1 MPFVQPES
9 NLEYDISSA
18 IKKMTTK
25 ELKKVGFLTGQGE
38 PTLQQL
44 GHVKEMLEK
53 QYQVTAVDLTGGK
66 AVPPDIAVLVVDA
79 PDKPFKSWEKY
90 LIDQYLMKGGRLAF
104 LINKVSANLQNQM
117 GRPEN
122 VNLDDLLESYGTRVN
137 TDLIRDVSC
146 AYVNAQQQIGNMVLP
161 VTLPFY
167 YLPTAS
173 DFDKSSPVVKDLGSV
188 TFYFV
193 SSVDTGMARS
203 RGYTAQ
209 VLARTSKRSGRQ
221 EQYFYITPTMQPT
234 ADMFKES
241 GIPLAVTLEGAFQSA
256 YGSKPVGVDSAVAA
270 SVDTVNKVVSGKLSK
285 IVVVGDGDFLQDQY
299 SGGSKDNFLFA
310 SNIVDYL
317 ADDIGLAS
325 IRSRDSGVKPLDE
338 VTDATRNWIKGINLA
353 VPPLLVLFAGFARWR
368 WRKGV
373 RRRLESRVA

>member
-1 MPFVQPES
+1 
-9 NLEYDISSA
+9 
-18 IKKMTTK
+18 
-25 ELKKVGFLTGQGE
+25 
-38 PTLQQL
+38 
-44 GHVKEMLEK
+44 
-53 QYQVTAVDLTGGK
+53 
-66 AVPPDIAVLVVDA
+66 
-79 PDKPFKSWEKY
+79 
-90 LIDQYLMKGGRLAF
+90 
-104 LINKVSANLQNQM
+104 
-117 GRPEN
+117 
-122 VNLDDLLESYGTRVN
+122 
-137 TDLIRDVSC
+137 
-146 AYVNAQQQIGNMVLP
+146 MVLP

-193 SSVDTGMARS
+193 SSVDTGLARS
-203 RGYTAQ
+203 KGYTAQ

-256 YGSKPVGVDSAVAA
+256 YGGKPVGVDSAVAA

-373 RRRLESRVA
+373 RRRLESRAA

>member
-1 MPFVQPES
+1 
-9 NLEYDISSA
+9 
-18 IKKMTTK
+18 
-25 ELKKVGFLTGQGE
+25 
-38 PTLQQL
+38 
-44 GHVKEMLEK
+44 
-53 QYQVTAVDLTGGK
+53 VTSVDLTGGK
-66 AVPPDIAVLVVDA
+66 AVPSDIAALVVDA

-90 LIDQYLMKGGRLAF
+90 LVDQYVMKGGRVAF
-104 LINKVSANLQNQM
+104 LLNKVSANLQQQM

-122 VNLDDLLESYGTRVN
+122 LNLDDLLEAYGVRVN

-173 DFDKSSPVVKDLGSV
+173 DFDKSSPIVKDLGAV

-193 SSVDTGMARS
+193 SSVDTSLARS
-203 RGYTAQ
+203 KGYTAQ

-221 EQYFYITPTMQPT
+221 EQYFYITPNIQPT
-234 ADMFKES
+234 PEMFKES
-241 GIPLAVTLEGAFQSA
+241 GIPLAVTIEGAFASA
-256 YGSKPVGVDSAVAA
+256 YASKPVGVDSSVAA
-270 SVDTVNKVVSGKLSK
+270 AVDTTHKVVTGRLSK

-310 SNIVDYL
+310 SNIIDYL

-325 IRSRDSGVKPLDE
+325 IRSRDSGAKPLEE

-353 VPPLLVLFAGFARWR
+353 VPPLLVLFAGVARWR

-373 RRRLESRVA
+373 RRRLESRAD